1 MLGPKIPH
9 YAQAFRPGSESV
21 RGSPPIALDDSFV
34 LHKSAESGSH
44 DDINIK
50 RSKPRSADQARCE
63 QVRRH
68 SKHHLDS
75 V

>member
-1 MLGPKIPH
+1 MPH
-9 YAQAFRPGSESV
+9 YTQAFRPGSESV

-44 DDINIK
+44 DDIK

-63 QVRRH
+63 QVCR
-68 SKHHLDS
+68 SKHYLGRIRLGIFG
-75 V
+75 